1 MIQIIYLKI
10 SFEPNSDVTTKNT
23 NMAKRY
29 KKVALHMFY
38 NYSRFMKVTYCVK
51 CDVITSTSFLT
62 FSIMTK
68 SE

>member
-23 NMAKRY
+23 NMAKTY
-29 KKVALHMFY
+29 E
-38 NYSRFMKVTYCVK
+38 KVTYCLK

>member
-23 NMAKRY
+23 NMAKTY

-38 NYSRFMKVTYCVK
+38 SYSKAQKM
-51 CDVITSTSFLT
+51 
-62 FSIMTK
+62 
-68 SE
+68 